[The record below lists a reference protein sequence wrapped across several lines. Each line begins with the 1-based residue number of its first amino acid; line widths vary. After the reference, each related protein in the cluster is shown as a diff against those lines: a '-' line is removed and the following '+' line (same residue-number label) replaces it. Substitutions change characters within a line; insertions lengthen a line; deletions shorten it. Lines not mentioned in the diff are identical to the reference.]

1 MTDSYLAID
10 AIANDSYMQAR
21 LNACATQQWELG
33 AIDIGDT
40 WGDGVTAPLS
50 WVANSRYVW
59 ASAPGWGEAWESAL
73 ASHPD
78 DDTYSPG
85 KDEAVITDDMILS
98 TVQAIAP
105 KAEAPPEPEPE
116 PEPEP

>member
-10 AIANDSYMQAR
+10 AIASDQYMQAR
-21 LNACATQQWELG
+21 LNSCATQQWELG
-33 AIDIGDT
+33 NIDIGTT

-50 WVANSRYVW
+50 WVANARYVW
-59 ASAPGWGEAWESAL
+59 ASSPGWGEAWESAL

-78 DDTYSPG
+78 DDTYAPG
-85 KDEAVITDDMILS
+85 KDAAVITDDMILA

-105 KAEAPPEPEPE
+105 KPPEEAAA
-116 PEPEP
+116 